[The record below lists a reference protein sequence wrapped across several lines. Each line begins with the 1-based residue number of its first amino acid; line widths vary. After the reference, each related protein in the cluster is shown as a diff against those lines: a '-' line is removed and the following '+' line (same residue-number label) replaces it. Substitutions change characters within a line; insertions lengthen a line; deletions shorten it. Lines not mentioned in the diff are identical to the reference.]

1 MSDILDDQKLHYIV
15 KDYRRMYNTFW
26 SLKEINQEL
35 HNTIN
40 EKDKEIL
47 ILRARVN
54 ELKNEHPK
62 EQLPVGKLK
71 GILNEIESL
80 TNSMNNKLQQSVSQS
95 QKISN
100 NIEELREL
108 IKV

>member
-1 MSDILDDQKLHYIV
+1 MSDILDDQKLHFIV

-26 SLKEINQEL
+26 SLKEINQVL

-54 ELKNEHPK
+54 ELKNDLKNAPK
-62 EQLPVGKLK
+62 EPEIPSGLKKKLGEMDNQINSIISK
-71 GILNEIESL
+71 ANKIMENVEDIRIL
-80 TNSMNNKLQQSVSQS
+80 T
-95 QKISN
+95 KIH
-100 NIEELREL
+100 
-108 IKV
+108 

>member
-15 KDYRRMYNTFW
+15 KDYRRMYNAFW
-26 SLKEINQEL
+26 SLKEINQVL

-54 ELKNEHPK
+54 ELKNAPK
-62 EQLPVGKLK
+62 EPEIPSGLKKKLGEMDNQVNSIISK
-71 GILNEIESL
+71 ANKIMENVEDIRIL
-80 TNSMNNKLQQSVSQS
+80 T
-95 QKISN
+95 KIH
-100 NIEELREL
+100 
-108 IKV
+108 